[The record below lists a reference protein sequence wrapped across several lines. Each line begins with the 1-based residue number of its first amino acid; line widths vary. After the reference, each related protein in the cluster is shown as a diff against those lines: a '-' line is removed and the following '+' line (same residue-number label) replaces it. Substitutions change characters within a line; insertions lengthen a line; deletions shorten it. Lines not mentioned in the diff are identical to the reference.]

1 MQVKELMNRLSKF
14 ADDLDVVVT
23 GSDTSEIAY
32 FVLGVK
38 LDKIRKVSTYDN
50 RENMV
55 VIFGDK

>member
-1 MQVKELMNRLSKF
+1 MLVKDVIARLSKF
-14 ADDLDVVVT
+14 DDNLDVVVT

-50 RENMV
+50 NENMV

>member
-1 MQVKELMNRLSKF
+1 MQVKELIDRLSKF

-38 LDKIRKVSTYDN
+38 LDKIKKVSTYDN

>member
-1 MQVKELMNRLSKF
+1 MQVKDLIDRLSKF

>member
-1 MQVKELMNRLSKF
+1 MQVKELIDRLSKF